1 MPLTNGIRIISVLPF
16 SSQTT
21 FFDSSDL
28 WFLLAKKTKARS
40 FRLWRNLYDIQMPQ
54 MDGYALM
61 RKIRQILDDRP
72 AGRFQ
77 RSLWQPML

>member
-1 MPLTNGIRIISVLPF
+1 
-16 SSQTT
+16 
-21 FFDSSDL
+21 
-28 WFLLAKKTKARS
+28 
-40 FRLWRNLYDIQMPQ
+40 MPQ

-77 RSLWQPML
+77 RSLWQPMLEQLTSNRRSPLGFCVT